1 MEVVQDKMFNNA
13 FSVVILALFPFLN
26 IILTLCLVTICGHSL
41 KRNKYMEV
49 QTERLD
55 DGGMMEKRINV
66 TSSDAR
72 THLKCMFVNGLLSS
86 TFVAC

>member
-1 MEVVQDKMFNNA
+1 
-13 FSVVILALFPFLN
+13 
-26 IILTLCLVTICGHSL
+26 
-41 KRNKYMEV
+41 MEV

-86 TFVAC
+86 TFVACWEYHDNKCFLLQRDI